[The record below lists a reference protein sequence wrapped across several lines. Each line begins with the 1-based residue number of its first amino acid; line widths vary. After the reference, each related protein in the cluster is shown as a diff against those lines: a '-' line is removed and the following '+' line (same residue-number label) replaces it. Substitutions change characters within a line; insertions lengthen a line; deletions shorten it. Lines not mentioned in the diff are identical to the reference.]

1 MPKLCC
7 VTYTKKHQKLGK
19 FGKPLQDGICYI
31 QALLML
37 IMASLAKK
45 PRNSYQQ
52 ANPQK
57 LHNRQVLLK
66 DGKNNENCQKI
77 GNKGSVTEATDTTRP
92 LQLTN
97 RFQPLLQIPMD
108 DVCVSQ
114 PMLTDQTKITLVGE
128 KKNGFLDRGSNN
140 ISNIIPTQ
148 KQPPSNG
155 PSKNFEAKKCSI
167 DTTVLL
173 QKPNKQLVEQEIAFH
188 KDCHGTTTN
197 SLSMHK
203 VIDDDTQTGNLEPQY

>member
-19 FGKPLQDGICYI
+19 FGKPLKDGICYI

-114 PMLTDQTKITLVGE
+114 PMLTDQTKITLVG
-128 KKNGFLDRGSNN
+128 KKTKMGFWTGVLITLATS
-140 ISNIIPTQ
+140 SLHKSSHLAMVLQ
-148 KQPPSNG
+148 K
-155 PSKNFEAKKCSI
+155 
-167 DTTVLL
+167 
-173 QKPNKQLVEQEIAFH
+173 KPNKQLVEQEIAFH
-188 KDCHGTTTN
+188 KDCHGATTN